1 MRNPLTH
8 RLTGL
13 LALCGIGCG
22 ADIKGEPLPDS
33 GTEETDTSDTGAPE
47 DTADSGD
54 TQDTSPPATGNVTVD
69 YTVSWEIG
77 EDTLELCTGQLTL
90 EDVDTSH
97 RTWTLWTDAGLD
109 LDPAALPSE
118 APAITPVGDGNSVNP
133 GSYRFKVDAAVDADL
148 PAYDAAVS
156 GGAPAFCLLA
166 SGAGEDLETASVVT
180 SPPPRDGNID
190 AVELR
195 IAVQWTDL

>member
-1 MRNPLTH
+1 MRNPTPL
-8 RLTGL
+8 L

-33 GTEETDTSDTGAPE
+33 GTADVDTGDTAEPV

-54 TQDTSPPATGNVTVD
+54 TQDTSEPATGNVIVD
-69 YTVSWEIG
+69 YSVSWTLG
-77 EDTLELCTGQLTL
+77 EDTLELCSGQLTL

-97 RTWTLWTDAGLD
+97 RTWTLWTDAGIE
-109 LDPAALPSE
+109 LDPAELPSE
-118 APAITPVGDGNSVNP
+118 APALTPVGDGNSVNP
-133 GSYRFKVDAAVDADL
+133 GSYRFKVDEALDADL
-148 PAYDAAVS
+148 PAYAAAVS
-156 GGAPAFCLLA
+156 TGAPVFCLIA
-166 SGAGEDLETASVVT
+166 SGASEDLEAAEVVS
-180 SPPPRDGNID
+180 SPPPTEGSID